1 MNYSSDIVIHI
12 NEKLDNQNRATLTN
26 RVQKFT
32 GVVTTSVQDSRP
44 HLMIIGYNR
53 SKTKALDIL
62 SDVRKTGVHAQL
74 IAWL

>member
-1 MNYSSDIVIHI
+1 MKYSSDIVIHI
-12 NEKLDNQNRATLTN
+12 NEKLDNQNRNTLTN
-26 RVQKFT
+26 KVQKFT
-32 GVVTTSVQDSRP
+32 GVVTTSLQDSRP

-62 SDVRKTGVHAQL
+62 NGVKKTGVHAQL

>member
-32 GVVTTSVQDSRP
+32 GVVSTSLQDSRP

-62 SDVRKTGVHAQL
+62 SDVRNTGVHAQL

>member
-12 NEKLDNQNRATLTN
+12 NENLDNQNRATLTN

-32 GVVTTSVQDSRP
+32 GVVSTSLQDSRP

-62 SDVRKTGVHAQL
+62 SDVRNTGVHAQL